1 MQEFKLILKPKT
13 RTVSKL
19 LKRFL
24 DDIFMIFTGSVRA
37 LHVLFE
43 EINKIHP
50 KIKFTMA
57 HTTPDNQ
64 SSYDQCSCEPIK
76 SIPFLDTLCTIKAGQ
91 I

>member
-1 MQEFKLILKPKT
+1 MLSDSEDIPI
-13 RTVSKL
+13 KL

-37 LHVLFE
+37 LHVLFK

-64 SSYDQCSCEPIK
+64 SSYDQCPC
-76 SIPFLDTLCTIKAGQ
+76 
-91 I
+91 